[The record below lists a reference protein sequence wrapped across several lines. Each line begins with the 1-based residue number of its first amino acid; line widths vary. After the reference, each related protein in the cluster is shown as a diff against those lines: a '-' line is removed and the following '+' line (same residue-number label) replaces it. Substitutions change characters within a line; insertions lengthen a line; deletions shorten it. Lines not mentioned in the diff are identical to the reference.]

1 MKMIASRIDPGADL
15 KQTIIQLVV
24 SNQLTS
30 AVILSASGSLSSAR
44 VRMAGAMPGQ
54 EDVRDYQGDFEI
66 VSLTGT
72 VTRSGQA
79 HLHIAFSTR
88 EGAVFG
94 GHLKEG
100 TTVQTTVEL
109 VIGSDEGIVFNR
121 EPDPQTGFNE
131 LVVGQA
137 PLNQPPS
144 LTDGGQFSSGTM

>member
-15 KQTIIQLVV
+15 KQTIVQLVV
-24 SNQLTS
+24 THRLSS
-30 AVILSASGSLSSAR
+30 AVILSASGSLSAAR
-44 VRMAGAMPGQ
+44 VRMAGAQPGS

-72 VTRSGQA
+72 ITRSGQA

-100 TTVQTTVEL
+100 TTVDTTVEL
-109 VIGSDEGIVFNR
+109 VLATDESVVFNR
-121 EPDPQTGFNE
+121 TLDASTGYNE
-131 LVVGQA
+131 LVVERAAETPGA
-137 PLNQPPS
+137 SPNRLI
-144 LTDGGQFSSGTM
+144 

>member
-1 MKMIASRIDPGADL
+1 MIASRIDPGADL

-24 SNQLTS
+24 SNRLTS

-44 VRMAGAMPGQ
+44 VRMAGAQPGQ

-94 GHLKEG
+94 GHLKDG
-100 TTVQTTVEL
+100 TTIKTTVEL
-109 VIGSDEGIVFNR
+109 VLGSDQNIVFNR
-121 EPDPQTGFNE
+121 ELDQNTGFDE
-131 LVVGQA
+131 LIVDQIAFQDGRTNSAADQA
-137 PLNQPPS
+137 VPPS
-144 LTDGGQFSSGTM
+144 ATM

>member
-24 SNQLTS
+24 THRLYS

-44 VRMAGAMPGQ
+44 VRMAGAQPGS

-88 EGAVFG
+88 EGAVLG
-94 GHLKEG
+94 GHLKDG
-100 TTVQTTVEL
+100 TTVDTTVEL
-109 VIGSDEGIVFNR
+109 VIATDETIAFNR
-121 EPDPQTGFNE
+121 ALDQDTGYEELVIEQVRHEPDQ
-131 LVVGQA
+131 QS
-137 PLNQPPS
+137 PS
-144 LTDGGQFSSGTM
+144 VTM